1 MEILKAV
8 ENGGSLQVV
17 ESSSARFKYTWE
29 RLILIEVLN
38 IKKNYNFSGIH
49 KKGAVPGAAY
59 LVMMIALLLV
69 LYVVMLPEGE
79 KLELMGEGGVA
90 LPGQGVPLENGRL
103 LEPSHLLLSDSPG
116 LMKPFLYDVTQ
127 RNLASVNL
135 FSLEEQNYESV
146 ANNLNLES
154 SVFKSDQV
162 DFVFTVNDLNN
173 LRDIKLLF
181 FVIEGEGE
189 LVVKLN
195 GAKILSGEVTNE
207 MLPLTLPSSMI
218 GDVNTLT
225 FEVKRPSLFQFIS
238 SNEYVLKDV
247 VLIKN
252 YLVQNN
258 YEARQFVLSNSEL
271 SDINHMSLLYRL
283 NCMTVNENGRI
294 RLMLNGKI
302 VHDALSVCDA
312 GITEVDF
319 SLTDLIEGRNVLEFT
334 VDAGQYVLENPII
347 EIDYT
352 QQDYYRYYFIMEVP
366 DIFEVVNGADVVL
379 QARFTNDG
387 YIKAGN
393 FFVNGYPVNFDTN
406 RDEFVTNLNGL
417 IYEGQNVITVVPDT
431 TFEMVTLDVFLA

>member
-1 MEILKAV
+1 M
-8 ENGGSLQVV
+8 
-17 ESSSARFKYTWE
+17 F
-29 RLILIEVLN
+29 N
-38 IKKNYNFSGIH
+38 ITNNYNFSRRN

-59 LVMMIALLLV
+59 LVMMIALFLV

-79 KLELMGEGGVA
+79 KLEIMGEDGGVY
-90 LPGQGVPLENGRL
+90 PGQGVPLENGKL
-103 LEPSHLLLSDSPG
+103 LEPSSLLLSDSPG

-135 FSLEEQNYESV
+135 FSIEEQDYESI
-146 ANNLNLES
+146 ANNLHLES

-162 DFVFTVNDLNN
+162 DFVFTVNDLGN

-195 GAKILSGEVTNE
+195 GAKILTGEVTNE
-207 MLPLTLPSSMI
+207 MLPLVLPRSMI

-225 FEVKRPSLFQFIS
+225 FEVKSPSLFQFVS
-238 SNEYVLKDV
+238 SNEYTLKDV
-247 VLIKN
+247 VLVKN

-258 YEARQFVLSNSEL
+258 YEARQFVLSGSEL
-271 SDINHMSLLYRL
+271 ADINHMSLLYRL

-294 RLMLNGKI
+294 RIMLNGRI
-302 VHDALSVCDA
+302 VHDALAVCDA
-312 GITEVDF
+312 GVTQVDF
-319 SLTDLIEGRNVLEFT
+319 SLADLIEGRNVLEFS
-334 VDAGQYVLENPII
+334 VDAGQYVLENPVV

-352 QQDYYRYYFIMEVP
+352 QQDYYRYYFIMEPP
-366 DIFEVVNGADVVL
+366 DVFELVNGADVVL
-379 QARFTNDG
+379 KARFTNDE
-387 YIKAGN
+387 YIKAGT
-393 FFVNGYPVNFDTN
+393 FFVNGYPVDFDTN

-417 IYEGQNVITVVPDT
+417 VYEGQNVITIVPDT

>member
-1 MEILKAV
+1 M
-8 ENGGSLQVV
+8 
-17 ESSSARFKYTWE
+17 
-29 RLILIEVLN
+29 LN
-38 IKKNYNFSGIH
+38 IKKDYSFSGIN
-49 KKGAVPGAAY
+49 KKGVMPGAAY

-69 LYVVMLPEGE
+69 LYVILLPEGE
-79 KLELMGEGGVA
+79 KLEMIGEGGITI
-90 LPGQGVPLENGRL
+90 PGQGSSLGNGVI

-135 FSLEEQNYESV
+135 FSLEEQNYESI

-181 FVIEGEGE
+181 FVIESEGE

-195 GAKILSGEVTNE
+195 GAKILSGEISNE

-225 FEVKRPSLFQFIS
+225 FEVKKPSVFQFIS
-238 SNEYVLKDV
+238 SNEYTLKDV

-258 YEARQFVLSNSEL
+258 YEARQFVLSDSEL
-271 SDINHMSLLYRL
+271 KDINHMSLLYRL

-294 RLMLNGKI
+294 RLMLNGRI
-302 VHDALSVCDA
+302 VHDALAVCDA
-312 GITEVDF
+312 GITQVDF
-319 SLTDLIEGRNVLEFT
+319 SLADLIEGRNVLEFT
-334 VDAGQYVLENPII
+334 VDMGQYVLENPII

-352 QQDYYRYYFIMEVP
+352 QQDYYRYYFIMESP

-379 QARFTNDG
+379 RARFTNDG
-387 YIKAGN
+387 YIKAGT
-393 FFVNGYPVNFDTN
+393 FFVNGYPWRYCHDPSWS
-406 RDEFVTNLNGL
+406 DSE
-417 IYEGQNVITVVPDT
+417 
-431 TFEMVTLDVFLA
+431 